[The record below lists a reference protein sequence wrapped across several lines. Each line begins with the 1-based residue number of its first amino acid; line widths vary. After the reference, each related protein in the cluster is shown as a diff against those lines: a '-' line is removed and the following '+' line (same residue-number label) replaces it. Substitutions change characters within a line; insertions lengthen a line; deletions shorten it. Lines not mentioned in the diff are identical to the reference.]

1 MTRVSGEA
9 MKDLLSVYF
18 IMGSNNTTGE
28 PLTVIEQALKGGA
41 TLFQFREKGE
51 DALKAGEQKAFARQV
66 QALCKQFNV
75 PFIINDDV
83 ELALELDADGV
94 HIGQDDDKA
103 ADVRARIGDKILGV
117 SAHTLEEVLKAEKD
131 GADYIGA
138 GPVYPTETSWI
149 QKLCRASRSLKR
161 SAGRGLAFLWSELAG
176 SRSKIASPSSRPA
189 PTASVSSA
197 PSAKPPIQSRP
208 PRRLARKCKLL
219 NKAHI
224 PKWNMRFFI

>member
-18 IMGSNNTTGE
+18 IMGSNNTAEE

-51 DALKAGEQKAFARQV
+51 GALKAGDQKAFARQV

-138 GPVYPTETSWI
+138 GPVYPTETKRDTKAVQGVSLI
-149 QKLCRASRSLKR
+149 QEIRRQGIDIPVVGIGGITVENCVPVIEAGADGISVI
-161 SAGRGLAFLWSELAG
+161 SAISKAADPKQAAKAFNEKVQDA
-176 SRSKIASPSSRPA
+176 KQ
-189 PTASVSSA
+189 SA
-197 PSAKPPIQSRP
+197 HS
-208 PRRLARKCKLL
+208 
-219 NKAHI
+219 
-224 PKWNMRFFI
+224 

>member
-18 IMGSNNTTGE
+18 IMGSNNTAGE

-51 DALKAGEQKAFARQV
+51 GVLKAGDQKAFARQV

-138 GPVYPTETSWI
+138 GPVYPTETKRDTKAVQGVSLI
-149 QKLCRASRSLKR
+149 QEIRRQGIGIPVVGIGGITVENCVPVIEAGADGISVI
-161 SAGRGLAFLWSELAG
+161 SAISKAADPKQAAKAFSEKVQAA
-176 SRSKIASPSSRPA
+176 KQ
-189 PTASVSSA
+189 SA
-197 PSAKPPIQSRP
+197 HS
-208 PRRLARKCKLL
+208 
-219 NKAHI
+219 
-224 PKWNMRFFI
+224 

>member
-1 MTRVSGEA
+1 M
-9 MKDLLSVYF
+9 
-18 IMGSNNTTGE
+18 
-28 PLTVIEQALKGGA
+28 
-41 TLFQFREKGE
+41 
-51 DALKAGEQKAFARQV
+51 KAGDQTAFARQV

-138 GPVYPTETSWI
+138 GPVYPTETKRDTKAVQGVSLI
-149 QKLCRASRSLKR
+149 QEIRRQGIGIPVVGIGGITVENCVPVIEAGADGISVI
-161 SAGRGLAFLWSELAG
+161 SAISKAADPKQAAEAFSEKVQAA
-176 SRSKIASPSSRPA
+176 KQ
-189 PTASVSSA
+189 SA
-197 PSAKPPIQSRP
+197 HS
-208 PRRLARKCKLL
+208 
-219 NKAHI
+219 
-224 PKWNMRFFI
+224 

>member
-18 IMGSNNTTGE
+18 IMGSNNTGGE
-28 PLTVIEQALKGGA
+28 PLTVIEQALKGGV

-51 DALKAGEQKAFARQV
+51 GVLKAGDQKAFARQV

-138 GPVYPTETSWI
+138 GPVYPTETKRDTKAVQGVSLI
-149 QKLCRASRSLKR
+149 QEIRRQGIGIPVVGIGGITVENCVPVIEAGADGISVI
-161 SAGRGLAFLWSELAG
+161 SAISKAADPKQAAKAFSEKVQAA
-176 SRSKIASPSSRPA
+176 KQ
-189 PTASVSSA
+189 SA
-197 PSAKPPIQSRP
+197 HS
-208 PRRLARKCKLL
+208 
-219 NKAHI
+219 
-224 PKWNMRFFI
+224 

>member
-1 MTRVSGEA
+1 MTRVSEEA

-18 IMGSNNTTGE
+18 IMGSNNTAGD
-28 PLTVIEQALKGGA
+28 PLTVIEKALKGGA

-51 DALKAGEQKAFARQV
+51 GALKAGDQTAFARQV

-138 GPVYPTETSWI
+138 GPVYPTERIGIPVVGIGGITVENCVPVIEAGADGISVI
-149 QKLCRASRSLKR
+149 SASSKAADPKQAVEAFSEKVQAAKQ
-161 SAGRGLAFLWSELAG
+161 SAHS
-176 SRSKIASPSSRPA
+176 
-189 PTASVSSA
+189 
-197 PSAKPPIQSRP
+197 
-208 PRRLARKCKLL
+208 
-219 NKAHI
+219 
-224 PKWNMRFFI
+224 

>member
-1 MTRVSGEA
+1 

-18 IMGSNNTTGE
+18 IMGSNNTGGE
-28 PLTVIEQALKGGA
+28 PLTVIEQALKGGV

-51 DALKAGEQKAFARQV
+51 GALKAGDQKAFARQV
-66 QALCKQFNV
+66 HALCKQFNV

-138 GPVYPTETSWI
+138 GPVYPTETKRDTKAVQGVSLI
-149 QKLCRASRSLKR
+149 QEIRRQGIGIPVVGIGGITVENCVPVIEAGADGISVI
-161 SAGRGLAFLWSELAG
+161 SAISKAADPKQAAKAFSEKVQAA
-176 SRSKIASPSSRPA
+176 KQ
-189 PTASVSSA
+189 SA
-197 PSAKPPIQSRP
+197 HS
-208 PRRLARKCKLL
+208 
-219 NKAHI
+219 
-224 PKWNMRFFI
+224 

>member
-1 MTRVSGEA
+1 MTRVSEEA

-18 IMGSNNTTGE
+18 IMGSNNTAGD
-28 PLTVIEQALKGGA
+28 PLTVIEKALKGGA

-51 DALKAGEQKAFARQV
+51 GALKAGDQTAFARQV

-103 ADVRARIGDKILGV
+103 ADVRARIGDKVLGV

-138 GPVYPTETSWI
+138 GPVYPTETKRDTKAVQGVSLI
-149 QKLCRASRSLKR
+149 QEIRRQGIGIPVVGIGGITVENCVPVIEAGADGISVI
-161 SAGRGLAFLWSELAG
+161 SAISKAADPKQAAEAFSEKVQAA
-176 SRSKIASPSSRPA
+176 KQ
-189 PTASVSSA
+189 SA
-197 PSAKPPIQSRP
+197 HS
-208 PRRLARKCKLL
+208 
-219 NKAHI
+219 
-224 PKWNMRFFI
+224 

>member
-1 MTRVSGEA
+1 

-138 GPVYPTETSWI
+138 GPVYPTET
-149 QKLCRASRSLKR
+149 KLDTKAVQGVSLIEEIR
-161 SAGRGLAFLWSELAG
+161 RQGIGIPVVGIGGITIENCVPVIEAGADGISVISAISKAADSKQAAKAFSEKVQAA
-176 SRSKIASPSSRPA
+176 KQ
-189 PTASVSSA
+189 SA
-197 PSAKPPIQSRP
+197 HS
-208 PRRLARKCKLL
+208 
-219 NKAHI
+219 
-224 PKWNMRFFI
+224 

>member
-18 IMGSNNTTGE
+18 IMGSNNTGGE
-28 PLTVIEQALKGGA
+28 PLTVIEQALKGGV

-51 DALKAGEQKAFARQV
+51 DALKAGDQKAFARQV

-138 GPVYPTETSWI
+138 GPVYPTETKRDTKAVQGVSLI
-149 QKLCRASRSLKR
+149 QEIRRQGIGIPVVGIGGIMVENCVPVIEAGADGISVI
-161 SAGRGLAFLWSELAG
+161 SAISKAADPKQAAKAFSEKVQAA
-176 SRSKIASPSSRPA
+176 KQ
-189 PTASVSSA
+189 SA
-197 PSAKPPIQSRP
+197 HS
-208 PRRLARKCKLL
+208 
-219 NKAHI
+219 
-224 PKWNMRFFI
+224 

>member
-1 MTRVSGEA
+1 

-41 TLFQFREKGE
+41 TLFQFREKGK

-138 GPVYPTETSWI
+138 GPVYPTET
-149 QKLCRASRSLKR
+149 KLDTKAVQGVSLIEEIR
-161 SAGRGLAFLWSELAG
+161 RQGIGIPVVGIGGITIENCVPVIEAGADGISVISAISKAADPKQAAKAFSEKVQAA
-176 SRSKIASPSSRPA
+176 KQ
-189 PTASVSSA
+189 SA
-197 PSAKPPIQSRP
+197 HS
-208 PRRLARKCKLL
+208 
-219 NKAHI
+219 
-224 PKWNMRFFI
+224 

>member
-1 MTRVSGEA
+1 

-18 IMGSNNTTGE
+18 IMGSNNTGGE
-28 PLTVIEQALKGGA
+28 PLTVIEQALKGGV

-51 DALKAGEQKAFARQV
+51 DALKAGDQKAFARQV
-66 QALCKQFNV
+66 QAFCKQFNV

-138 GPVYPTETSWI
+138 GPVYPTETKRDTKAVQGVSLI
-149 QKLCRASRSLKR
+149 QEIRRQGIDIPVVGIGGITVENCVPVIEAGADGISVI
-161 SAGRGLAFLWSELAG
+161 SAISKAADPKQAAKAFSEKVQAA
-176 SRSKIASPSSRPA
+176 KQ
-189 PTASVSSA
+189 SA
-197 PSAKPPIQSRP
+197 HS
-208 PRRLARKCKLL
+208 
-219 NKAHI
+219 
-224 PKWNMRFFI
+224 

>member
-28 PLTVIEQALKGGA
+28 PLTVIEQALKGGV

-138 GPVYPTETSWI
+138 GPVYPTET
-149 QKLCRASRSLKR
+149 KLDTKAVQGVSLIEEIR
-161 SAGRGLAFLWSELAG
+161 RQGIGIPVVGIGGITIENCVPVIEAGADGISVISAISKAADPKQAAKAFSEKVQAA
-176 SRSKIASPSSRPA
+176 KQ
-189 PTASVSSA
+189 SA
-197 PSAKPPIQSRP
+197 HS
-208 PRRLARKCKLL
+208 
-219 NKAHI
+219 
-224 PKWNMRFFI
+224 

>member
-1 MTRVSGEA
+1 MTRVSKET

-18 IMGSNNTTGE
+18 IMGSNNTAGD

-51 DALKAGEQKAFARQV
+51 DALKAGDQKAFARQV
-66 QALCKQFNV
+66 QSLCKQFNV

-83 ELALELDADGV
+83 ELALALDADGV

-117 SAHTLEEVLKAEKD
+117 SAHTLEEVVKAEKD

-138 GPVYPTETSWI
+138 GPVYPTETKRDTKAVQGVSLI
-149 QKLCRASRSLKR
+149 QELRRQGIGIPVVGIGGITAENCVPVIEAGADGISII
-161 SAGRGLAFLWSELAG
+161 SAI
-176 SRSKIASPSSRPA
+176 SKAADPKA
-189 PTASVSSA
+189 AAEVFGKKVQAAKQSA
-197 PSAKPPIQSRP
+197 HS
-208 PRRLARKCKLL
+208 
-219 NKAHI
+219 
-224 PKWNMRFFI
+224 

>member
-1 MTRVSGEA
+1 MTRVSEEA

-18 IMGSNNTTGE
+18 IMGSNNTAGD
-28 PLTVIEQALKGGA
+28 PLTVIEKALKGGA

-51 DALKAGEQKAFARQV
+51 GALKAGDQTAFARQV

-138 GPVYPTETSWI
+138 GPVYPTETKRDTKAVQGVSLI
-149 QKLCRASRSLKR
+149 QEIRRQGIGIPVVGIDGITVENCVPVIEAGADGISVI
-161 SAGRGLAFLWSELAG
+161 SAISKAADPKQAAEAFSEKVQAT
-176 SRSKIASPSSRPA
+176 KQ
-189 PTASVSSA
+189 SA
-197 PSAKPPIQSRP
+197 HS
-208 PRRLARKCKLL
+208 
-219 NKAHI
+219 
-224 PKWNMRFFI
+224 

>member
-18 IMGSNNTTGE
+18 IMGSNNTAGE

-51 DALKAGEQKAFARQV
+51 GALKAGDQKAFAQQV

-83 ELALELDADGV
+83 ELVLEIDADGV

-138 GPVYPTETSWI
+138 GPVYPTETKRDTKAVQGVSLI
-149 QKLCRASRSLKR
+149 QEIHRQGIGIPVVGIGGITVENCTPVIEAGADGISVI
-161 SAGRGLAFLWSELAG
+161 SAISKAADPKQAAKALSEKVQAA
-176 SRSKIASPSSRPA
+176 KQ
-189 PTASVSSA
+189 SA
-197 PSAKPPIQSRP
+197 HS
-208 PRRLARKCKLL
+208 
-219 NKAHI
+219 
-224 PKWNMRFFI
+224 

>member
-1 MTRVSGEA
+1 

-18 IMGSNNTTGE
+18 IMGSNNTGGE
-28 PLTVIEQALKGGA
+28 PLTVIEQALKGGV

-51 DALKAGEQKAFARQV
+51 GVLKAGDQKAFARQV

-138 GPVYPTETSWI
+138 GPVYPTETKRDTKAVQGVSLI
-149 QKLCRASRSLKR
+149 QEIRRQGIGIPVVGIGGITVENCVPVIEAGADGISVI
-161 SAGRGLAFLWSELAG
+161 SAISKAADPKQAAKAFSEKVQAA
-176 SRSKIASPSSRPA
+176 KQ
-189 PTASVSSA
+189 SA
-197 PSAKPPIQSRP
+197 HS
-208 PRRLARKCKLL
+208 
-219 NKAHI
+219 
-224 PKWNMRFFI
+224 

>member
-1 MTRVSGEA
+1 

-41 TLFQFREKGE
+41 TLFQFREKGK
-51 DALKAGEQKAFARQV
+51 DALKAGEQRAFARQV

-138 GPVYPTETSWI
+138 GPVYPTET
-149 QKLCRASRSLKR
+149 KLDTKAVQGVSLIEEIR
-161 SAGRGLAFLWSELAG
+161 RQGIGIPVVGIGGITIENCVPVIEAGADGISVISAISKAADPKQAAKAFSEKVQAA
-176 SRSKIASPSSRPA
+176 KQ
-189 PTASVSSA
+189 SA
-197 PSAKPPIQSRP
+197 HS
-208 PRRLARKCKLL
+208 
-219 NKAHI
+219 
-224 PKWNMRFFI
+224 

>member
-1 MTRVSGEA
+1 

-18 IMGSNNTTGE
+18 IMGSNNTGGE
-28 PLTVIEQALKGGA
+28 PLTVIEQALKGGV

-51 DALKAGEQKAFARQV
+51 DALKAGDQKAFARQV

-138 GPVYPTETSWI
+138 GPVYPTETKRDTKAVQGVSLI
-149 QKLCRASRSLKR
+149 QEIRRQGIGIPVVGIGGIMVENCVPVIEAGADGISVI
-161 SAGRGLAFLWSELAG
+161 SAISKAADPKQAAKAFSEKVQAA
-176 SRSKIASPSSRPA
+176 KQ
-189 PTASVSSA
+189 SA
-197 PSAKPPIQSRP
+197 HS
-208 PRRLARKCKLL
+208 
-219 NKAHI
+219 
-224 PKWNMRFFI
+224 

>member
-41 TLFQFREKGE
+41 TLFQFREKGK

-138 GPVYPTETSWI
+138 GPVYPTET
-149 QKLCRASRSLKR
+149 KLDTKAVQGVSLIEEIR
-161 SAGRGLAFLWSELAG
+161 RQGIGIPVVGIGGITIENCVPVIEAGADGISVISAISKAADPKQAAKAFSEKVQAA
-176 SRSKIASPSSRPA
+176 KQ
-189 PTASVSSA
+189 SA
-197 PSAKPPIQSRP
+197 HS
-208 PRRLARKCKLL
+208 
-219 NKAHI
+219 
-224 PKWNMRFFI
+224 

>member
-1 MTRVSGEA
+1 MTRISKET

-18 IMGSNNTTGE
+18 IMGSNNTAGD

-51 DALKAGEQKAFARQV
+51 DALKAGDQKAFARQV

-83 ELALELDADGV
+83 ELALALDADGV

-117 SAHTLEEVLKAEKD
+117 SAHTLEEVVKAEKD

-138 GPVYPTETSWI
+138 GPVYPTETKRDTKAVQGVSLI
-149 QKLCRASRSLKR
+149 QELRRQGIGMPVVGIGGITAENCVPVIEAGADGISVI
-161 SAGRGLAFLWSELAG
+161 SAISKAADPKAAAEAFGKKVQAA
-176 SRSKIASPSSRPA
+176 KQ
-189 PTASVSSA
+189 SA
-197 PSAKPPIQSRP
+197 HS
-208 PRRLARKCKLL
+208 
-219 NKAHI
+219 
-224 PKWNMRFFI
+224 

>member
-18 IMGSNNTTGE
+18 IMGSNNTGGE
-28 PLTVIEQALKGGA
+28 PLTVIEQALKGGV

-51 DALKAGEQKAFARQV
+51 DALKAGDQKAFARQV
-66 QALCKQFNV
+66 QAFCKQFNV

-138 GPVYPTETSWI
+138 GPVYPTETKRDTKAVQGVSLI
-149 QKLCRASRSLKR
+149 QEIRRQGIDIPVVGIGGITVENCVPVIEAGADGISVI
-161 SAGRGLAFLWSELAG
+161 SAISKAADPKQAAKAFSEKVQAA
-176 SRSKIASPSSRPA
+176 KQ
-189 PTASVSSA
+189 SA
-197 PSAKPPIQSRP
+197 HS
-208 PRRLARKCKLL
+208 
-219 NKAHI
+219 
-224 PKWNMRFFI
+224 

>member
-28 PLTVIEQALKGGA
+28 PLTVIEQALKGGV

-51 DALKAGEQKAFARQV
+51 GVLKAGDQKAFARQV

-138 GPVYPTETSWI
+138 GPVYPTETKRDTKAVQGVSLI
-149 QKLCRASRSLKR
+149 QEIRRQGIDIPVVGIGGITVENCVPVIEAGADGISVI
-161 SAGRGLAFLWSELAG
+161 SAISKAADPKQAAKAFSEKVQAA
-176 SRSKIASPSSRPA
+176 KQ
-189 PTASVSSA
+189 SA
-197 PSAKPPIQSRP
+197 HS
-208 PRRLARKCKLL
+208 
-219 NKAHI
+219 
-224 PKWNMRFFI
+224 

>member
-18 IMGSNNTTGE
+18 IMGSNNTGGE
-28 PLTVIEQALKGGA
+28 PLTVIEQALKGGV

-51 DALKAGEQKAFARQV
+51 DALKAGDQKAFARQV

-138 GPVYPTETSWI
+138 GPVYPTETKRDTKAVQGVSLI
-149 QKLCRASRSLKR
+149 QEIRRQGIDIPVVGIGGITVENCVPVIEAGADGISVI
-161 SAGRGLAFLWSELAG
+161 SAISKAADPKQAAKAFSEKVQAA
-176 SRSKIASPSSRPA
+176 KQ
-189 PTASVSSA
+189 SA
-197 PSAKPPIQSRP
+197 HS
-208 PRRLARKCKLL
+208 
-219 NKAHI
+219 
-224 PKWNMRFFI
+224 

>member
-1 MTRVSGEA
+1 

-18 IMGSNNTTGE
+18 IMGSNNTGGE
-28 PLTVIEQALKGGA
+28 PLTVIEQALKGGV

-51 DALKAGEQKAFARQV
+51 DALKAGDQKAFARQV

-138 GPVYPTETSWI
+138 GPVYPTETKRDTKAVQGVSLI
-149 QKLCRASRSLKR
+149 QEIRRQGIDIPVVGIGGITVENCVPVIEAGADGISVI
-161 SAGRGLAFLWSELAG
+161 SAISKAADPKQAAKAFSEKVQAA
-176 SRSKIASPSSRPA
+176 KQ
-189 PTASVSSA
+189 SA
-197 PSAKPPIQSRP
+197 HS
-208 PRRLARKCKLL
+208 
-219 NKAHI
+219 
-224 PKWNMRFFI
+224 